1 MSWLFSE
8 SIKNRACRYLLHRYL
23 GNFLQEKLSLDQLS
37 LDLYQGTGSLAQV
50 PLDKWVRAVFDLNC
64 EKINTLHLKWMAP
77 FKTVTS
83 WISLFIPQSL
93 NELLE
98 NADAPFEVIAGF
110 IQTITLTVPWAALVQ
125 ENCALEV
132 RGLEMVLRPRPRAG
146 ENCSFTRNHRKMI

>member
-1 MSWLFSE
+1 MPWPFSE
-8 SIKNRACRYLLHRYL
+8 SIKKRACRYLLHRYL

-50 PLDKWVRAVFDLNC
+50 PLDKWVCAACDL
-64 EKINTLHLKWMAP
+64 KFKQIHLLHLKYISAS
-77 FKTVTS
+77 KTVTS
-83 WISLFIPQSL
+83 LRFLFISQSL

-132 RGLEMVLRPRPRAG
+132 RGLEMVFRPRPRAG
-146 ENCSFTRNHRKMI
+146 ENASLIKII

>member
-1 MSWLFSE
+1 MTSFLF
-8 SIKNRACRYLLHRYL
+8 
-23 GNFLQEKLSLDQLS
+23 
-37 LDLYQGTGSLAQV
+37 LY
-50 PLDKWVRAVFDLNC
+50 
-64 EKINTLHLKWMAP
+64 
-77 FKTVTS
+77 
-83 WISLFIPQSL
+83 ISQSL

-146 ENCSFTRNHRKMI
+146 EICSFTKNHHNHSLVG